1 MLAPGSVRTTWK
13 HWGGSPIYPT
23 LSNTQHQP
31 QHHQYKQVPG
41 EYLSSRCS
49 RENRQEVK
57 RTPITLNHFHGESQ
71 DSIIITITFVLIVAI
86 IIVVNMFITIINV
99 FIVVVLVRIIIL
111 LKRTTR
117 TCSNAMPRLTEPRSF
132 RCKESSS
139 VNLKEMENLNDK
151 CAIRKIIRYTMHWN
165 ICMWKKWW
173 SRLKFPSEIV

>member
-86 IIVVNMFITIINV
+86 IIIAKMFIIIINV
-99 FIVVVLVRIIIL
+99 FIVMVLVRIIIL
-111 LKRTTR
+111 LMRTTS

-151 CAIRKIIRYTMHWN
+151 CAI
-165 ICMWKKWW
+165 
-173 SRLKFPSEIV
+173 

>member
-31 QHHQYKQVPG
+31 QHHQYKHKQVPG

-57 RTPITLNHFHGESQ
+57 RTPITLNHIHGESQ
-71 DSIIITITFVLIVAI
+71 DSIIITITFVLIVDI
-86 IIVVNMFITIINV
+86 TIVVKMFFIIIINV
-99 FIVVVLVRIIIL
+99 FIVMIMMIIIL
-111 LKRTTR
+111 LKKTTR

-139 VNLKEMENLNDK
+139 VNLKKMENLNDK
-151 CAIRKIIRYTMHWN
+151 CAT
-165 ICMWKKWW
+165 
-173 SRLKFPSEIV
+173 

>member
-1 MLAPGSVRTTWK
+1 MGSCMFSMLAPGSVRTTWE
-13 HWGGSPIYPT
+13 HWGGLLDHRYIQHSATIST
-23 LSNTQHQP
+23 NLSTINIF
-31 QHHQYKQVPG
+31 KQIPG

-57 RTPITLNHFHGESQ
+57 RTPITLNHIHGESQ
-71 DSIIITITFVLIVAI
+71 DSIIITITFVLIVDI
-86 IIVVNMFITIINV
+86 TIVVKMFFIIIINV
-99 FIVVVLVRIIIL
+99 FIVMIMMIIIL

-151 CAIRKIIRYTMHWN
+151 CAT
-165 ICMWKKWW
+165 
-173 SRLKFPSEIV
+173 